1 MIFFRLVRES
11 FGFAIQAIIVNKLR
25 TALTLLGITIG
36 IFSVISVFT
45 VVDSLKTKIQDSVN
59 ELGSDVV
66 YIQKWPWDFSM
77 DYPWWKYLDRPVAK
91 TSEAEEVI
99 KRSNLADAVSFIMS
113 TSKSIQ
119 YEGTTLDNSS
129 ILGVMYDFDKTWAF
143 SIGEG
148 RYFST
153 SELETGRNVA
163 IIGQNIVDELFKTIN
178 PIGKT
183 IRIWG
188 AKIEII
194 GVFKKKGEDSFG
206 ESTDNT
212 VVLPAIFISNYEI
225 IDSEMMNPM
234 IVVKAKEGVSNEDLR
249 QELRGIMRS
258 LRKVKPYQEDNFAIN
273 EPNMINKGFEQL
285 FAILSIAGWLI
296 GIFSL
301 IVGGFGIA
309 NIMFVSVVERT
320 NQIGIQKSLGA
331 KRFFI
336 LSQFLIEA
344 VFLSLIG
351 GAFGLI
357 LIFLGTMFST
367 YVLDFTLKLYLS
379 NILLGLFVSFVIG
392 IISGIIP
399 AYKASILD
407 PVEAIRQGG

>member
-1 MIFFRLVRES
+1 MIFFRLIRES
-11 FGFAIQAIIVNKLR
+11 FEFAIQAIIVNKLR

-45 VVDSLKTKIQDSVN
+45 VVDSLEKKIQNSVKD
-59 ELGSDVV
+59 LGSDVV

-77 DYPWWKYLDRPVAK
+77 DYPWWKYLDRPVTK
-91 TSEAEEVI
+91 TSEAEEII
-99 KRSNLADAVSFIMS
+99 KRSSLADAVTFMMS
-113 TSKSIQ
+113 TNKTIQ
-119 YEGTTLDNSS
+119 YDGTTLDN
-129 ILGVMYDFDKTWAF
+129 IGVMGIMHDFDKTWAF
-143 SIGEG
+143 SIDQG
-148 RYFST
+148 RYFSQT
-153 SELETGRNVA
+153 ELQSGRNVA
-163 IIGQNIVDELFKTIN
+163 IIGQTIVDELFKTIN

-188 AKIEII
+188 SKIEVI
-194 GVFKKKGEDSFG
+194 GIFKKKGEDSFG
-206 ESTDNT
+206 ESTDNI
-212 VVLPAIFISNYEI
+212 VVLPALFVSNYEI
-225 IDSEMMNPM
+225 IDSEPMNPM
-234 IVVKAKEGVSNEDLR
+234 IVVKAKEGVTNEDLR
-249 QELRGIMRS
+249 QELRGLLRS

-285 FAILSIAGWLI
+285 FAILSIAGWFI

-320 NQIGIQKSLGA
+320 NQIGIQKALGA

-351 GAFGLI
+351 GAFGLF

-367 YVLDFTLKLYLS
+367 YVLDFSLDLYLS

-392 IISGIIP
+392 VISGIIP

>member
-1 MIFFRLVRES
+1 MFFRLIRES
-11 FGFAIQAIIVNKLR
+11 FEFAIQAIIVNKLR
-25 TALTLLGITIG
+25 TVLTLLGITIG

-45 VVDSLKTKIQDSVN
+45 VVDSLEKKIQDSVK

-91 TSEAEEVI
+91 THEAEEVA
-99 KRSNLADAVSFIMS
+99 KRSNLADAVTFVMS
-113 TSKSIQ
+113 TSKNVQ
-119 YEGTTLDNSS
+119 YDGTTIENTSVM
-129 ILGVMYDFDKTWAF
+129 GVTQDFEKTWAF
-143 SIGEG
+143 TIAEG
-148 RYFST
+148 RYFNPT
-153 SELETGRNVA
+153 EIETGKNVA
-163 IIGQNIVDELFKTIN
+163 IIGQNIVDELFKSIN

-188 AKIEII
+188 AKIEVI

-212 VVLPAIFISNYEI
+212 VVLPAYFVSNYEI
-225 IDSEMMNPM
+225 IDAELMNPM
-234 IVVKAKEGVSNEDLR
+234 IIVKAKEGISNEDLR
-249 QELRGIMRS
+249 QELKGLMRS
-258 LRKVKPYQEDNFAIN
+258 IRKVKPYKEDNFAIN
-273 EPNMINKGFEQL
+273 EPSMINKGFEQL
-285 FAILSIAGWLI
+285 FSILSVAGWFI

-320 NQIGIQKSLGA
+320 NQIGIQKALGA

-344 VFLSLIG
+344 IFLSLIG
-351 GAFGLI
+351 GTFGLL
-357 LIFLGTMFST
+357 LIFSGTLFST
-367 YVLDFTLKLYLS
+367 YVLDFSLDLYLS
-379 NILLGLFVSFVIG
+379 NILLGLLVSFVIG
-392 IISGIIP
+392 VISGIIP

>member
-1 MIFFRLVRES
+1 MFFRLIRES
-11 FGFAIQAIIVNKLR
+11 IEFAIHAVIVNKLR
-25 TALTLLGITIG
+25 TVLTLLGITIG

-45 VVDSLKTKIQDSVN
+45 VVDSLEKKIQDSVK
-59 ELGSDVV
+59 ELGSNVV

-77 DYPWWKYLDRPVAK
+77 DYPWWKYLDRPVSK
-91 TSEAEEVI
+91 TTEAEEVA
-99 KRSNLADAVSFIMS
+99 KRSNLADAVTFVMS
-113 TSKSIQ
+113 TSKNVQ
-119 YEGTTLDNSS
+119 HDGTTLENIS
-129 ILGVMYDFDKTWAF
+129 IMGVTQDFDKTWAF
-143 SIGEG
+143 AIAEG
-148 RYFST
+148 RYFSPNEIE
-153 SELETGRNVA
+153 SGKNVA
-163 IIGQNIVDELFKTIN
+163 IIGQNIVDELFRSIN

-188 AKIEII
+188 AKIEVI

-212 VVLPAIFISNYEI
+212 VVLPAFYISNYEI
-225 IDSEMMNPM
+225 IDAELMNPM
-234 IVVKAKEGVSNEDLR
+234 IIVKAKDGVSNEDLR

-258 LRKVKPYQEDNFAIN
+258 IRKVKPYKEDNFAIN
-273 EPNMINKGFEQL
+273 EPSMINKGFEQL
-285 FAILSIAGWLI
+285 FSILSIAGWFI

-320 NQIGIQKSLGA
+320 NQIGIQKALGA

-351 GAFGLI
+351 GAFGLL
-357 LIFLGTMFST
+357 LIFAGTLFST
-367 YVLDFTLKLYLS
+367 YVLDFTLNLNLS

-392 IISGIIP
+392 VISGIIP